1 MNQEN
6 RIVTLIDMDCFYC
19 QVEEKLNPELKGK
32 PVAVVQ
38 YNPWKGGGII
48 AVNYVARAMGV
59 SRHLRGDEAKEK
71 CPDIQ
76 LPNVPC
82 IRGKA
87 DLTKYREAGKEVA
100 RVLQRFTPLFE
111 RASIDEAYLDIT
123 IPVQQRLQTLNVNT
137 LKTAMVPNTFVLGYD
152 SIEDFIAE
160 VQGCSSD
167 NIDFD
172 YEQAKQL
179 LVGATIVSEIRAA
192 VFNETGYECSAGI
205 AHNKIMA
212 KLVCGMNKP
221 NKQTVLPKHCIDIL
235 FESLP
240 VKKVKSLG
248 GKFGYNVCGTLKIS
262 KMGELQKFSK
272 AELQNK
278 FDEKN
283 GLWLYNIARGID
295 LEPVQ
300 TRFNPKSIGCCKQ
313 FRGKTALTDL
323 QSIKKWFKEL
333 SDEIEERLEQDA
345 LETNRTPRQMVVS
358 FSQQVNGRD
367 ISSSRSYN
375 FLADDDL
382 CAELFCQKALELLLD
397 STEGVKPK
405 EGEPNRQLK
414 APIKFLGISVGKFED
429 HSDSKKIKKI
439 KDYFSFASSVKEVPN
454 ENKETRSTKI
464 FEEKIVKKNEG
475 KEQIFQK
482 FFKSNLVSTSNTSID
497 TKDNIIIEQK
507 DENVLQ
513 SSLDKQ
519 ESFFAKFLNSEQKN
533 NTSGKASRIDEI
545 RTPSP
550 NCNINCGEASND
562 TDYSGSTIDMEIN
575 KSISLFEDDPLDIDR
590 VSSMRQLLNKS
601 NLTEE
606 IYNDTNPSSDNKVE
620 NSEPK
625 NLESFKCPDCGKIID
640 INVIDTHADYH
651 LALKLREEERELRRK
666 EVVEKNKDKKIV
678 SDKNYAKATPVRET
692 SKIKPIPDQAKKIEG
707 VSIASYF
714 MKIDDNSPTET
725 CAECGKKLPMDKF
738 GEHLDFHAA
747 QKLSR
752 ELNNKIVKSNNV
764 ENSAKRKR
772 NSGSPV
778 KKPKVQCKPIDLFFR

>member
-1 MNQEN
+1 
-6 RIVTLIDMDCFYC
+6 
-19 QVEEKLNPELKGK
+19 
-32 PVAVVQ
+32 
-38 YNPWKGGGII
+38 
-48 AVNYVARAMGV
+48 MGV

-100 RVLQRFTPLFE
+100 KVLQRFTPLFE

-123 IPVQQRLQTLNVNT
+123 IPVQQRLQTMNVNALT
-137 LKTAMVPNTFVLGYD
+137 KTMVPNTFVLGYD
-152 SIEDFIAE
+152 SIDDFISE
-160 VQGCSSD
+160 VQSCGSD

-240 VKKVKSLG
+240 VKKVKNLG
-248 GKFGYNVCGTLKIS
+248 GKFGYSVCGTLKIS

-272 AELQNK
+272 TELQNK

-300 TRFNPKSIGCCKQ
+300 ARFNPKSIGCCKQ

-323 QSIKKWFKEL
+323 DSIKKWFKEL

-345 LETNRTPRQMVVS
+345 LDTNRTPRQMVVS

-367 ISSSRSYN
+367 VSSSRSYN
-375 FLADDDL
+375 FIADDDL
-382 CAELFCQKALELLLD
+382 CSELFCQKALELLLD

-414 APIKFLGISVGKFED
+414 APIKFLGLSVGKFED
-429 HSDSKKIKKI
+429 HADSKKIKKI
-439 KDYFSFASSVKEVPN
+439 KDYFSFASSIKEVPN
-454 ENKETRSTKI
+454 ENKETITRKI
-464 FEEKIVKKNEG
+464 NEEKIVKKNEG
-475 KEQIFQK
+475 KEHIFEK
-482 FFKSNLVSTSNTSID
+482 FFKNVASTSSNAPID
-497 TKDNIIIEQK
+497 AKGAIKNDSNEDNI
-507 DENVLQ
+507 LQ

-519 ESFFAKFLNSEQKN
+519 ESFFAKFLKN
-533 NTSGKASRIDEI
+533 EHNTSDKTNRIDEI
-545 RTPSP
+545 RDPSP
-550 NCNINCGEASND
+550 NCNVNYGEESND

-575 KSISLFEDDPLDIDR
+575 KSISLFEDDPPDVDR
-590 VSSMRQLLNKS
+590 VSRMRQLLNKS
-601 NLTEE
+601 NTIEKSFHETDPLTDSIE
-606 IYNDTNPSSDNKVE
+606 DNKTLIQS
-620 NSEPK
+620 SET
-625 NLESFKCPDCGKIID
+625 NLETFKCSECGKIID
-640 INVIDTHADYH
+640 IKTIDTHADYH
-651 LALKLREEERELRRK
+651 LALKLREEERLLRRK
-666 EVVEKNKDKKIV
+666 EVLEKNKERAPDKSNVKEF
-678 SDKNYAKATPVRET
+678 NPTRET
-692 SKIKPIPDQAKKIEG
+692 KIKPIQEQVKKNEG
-707 VSIASYF
+707 SSIASYF
-714 MKIDDNSPTET
+714 MKMDDNVPTET
-725 CAECGKKLPMDKF
+725 CAECGKKLPLDKF

-752 ELNNKIVKSNNV
+752 ELNNKVKSNSV
-764 ENSAKRKR
+764 ENSVKKRKR

-778 KKPKVQCKPIDLFFR
+778 KKPKVPCKSIDLFFR